1 MHVFRLTDDLLH
13 GRLFVRH
20 LSLPLIRAC
29 SLLIGAYR
37 SSSGSLNIES
47 PTVDVFRCYR
57 HQKKKTEK
65 YNKRKKWNNF
75 QPPFRF
81 NLSLDFC
88 SNKLILYFKLLP
100 QTQFARA
107 QSSCLYF
114 HLAQETLPINIYASF
129 FFLYSNCGERLF
141 GLSIEHWIRRC
152 KWIAMNRIGFPLQ
165 IFYDR
170 AEIHFNDFCI
180 RIG

>member
-57 HQKKKTEK
+57 HQKKKAEK

-129 FFLYSNCGERLF
+129 FFPLF
-141 GLSIEHWIRRC
+141 KLWWAVIWLIDWALNSSLQMDRNESD
-152 KWIAMNRIGFPLQ
+152 RISV
-165 IFYDR
+165 
-170 AEIHFNDFCI
+170 ADFL
-180 RIG
+180 RQSRNTL